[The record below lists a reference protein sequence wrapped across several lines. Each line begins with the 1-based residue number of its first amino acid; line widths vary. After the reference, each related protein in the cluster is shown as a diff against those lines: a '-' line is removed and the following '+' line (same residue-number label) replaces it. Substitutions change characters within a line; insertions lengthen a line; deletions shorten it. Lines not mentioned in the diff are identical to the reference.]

1 MLLADCFLFLFLDS
15 AGRLNAYGV
24 FGEEASNANDAVSI
38 SSMPAAA
45 VTGTERHDVT
55 VLMTLVQTADIQTA
69 ATGSSSPVR
78 LKSSI
83 PLGNTTIRDDVLI
96 FYCYLCHAK

>member
-1 MLLADCFLFLFLDS
+1 MSMLLAGCFLFLFLDS

-24 FGEEASNANDAVSI
+24 FGEEAANANANDAMSI

-55 VLMTLVQTADIQTA
+55 VLMTLV
-69 ATGSSSPVR
+69 
-78 LKSSI
+78 
-83 PLGNTTIRDDVLI
+83 
-96 FYCYLCHAK
+96 

>member
-1 MLLADCFLFLFLDS
+1 MSFPRLGNPVPNRLGTGFPAVSMLLADCFLFLFLYS

-55 VLMTLVQTADIQTA
+55 VLMTLV
-69 ATGSSSPVR
+69 
-78 LKSSI
+78 
-83 PLGNTTIRDDVLI
+83 
-96 FYCYLCHAK
+96 